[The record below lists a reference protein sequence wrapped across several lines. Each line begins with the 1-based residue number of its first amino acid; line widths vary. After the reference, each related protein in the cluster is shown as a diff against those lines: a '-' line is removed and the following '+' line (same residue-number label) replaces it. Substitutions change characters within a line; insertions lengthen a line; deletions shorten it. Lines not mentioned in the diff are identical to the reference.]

1 MTMNPSLRDTYI
13 TPLKTMLLDL
23 PTEVLQNILDFAS
36 RDVERRQLYKYRLV
50 NRMLSTPEMDSKVY
64 HVC

>member
-1 MTMNPSLRDTYI
+1 MTMNPSLRDTCI

-36 RDVERRQLYKYRLV
+36 RDIERRQLYKYRLV

-64 HVC
+64 HVW